1 MKYICQGRFLT
12 TSLDVLWLFSL
23 SLSLTH
29 TSVIL
34 AVWNVLAIRFLEMT
48 SIISILFSSLSSSSN
63 SHSPPVK
70 DDKWKLLLMA
80 APQEDIHTQIS
91 TVVPRNVL
99 ESKGERKGNKV
110 LLWRYTQARTDQ
122 KWCLNLQCFAKK
134 FQIIRP
140 TIPHVA
146 FLYASELTTCI
157 TAK

>member
-34 AVWNVLAIRFLEMT
+34 AIRFLEMI
-48 SIISILFSSLSSSSN
+48 SIISILFSSLSSSSS

-110 LLWRYTQARTDQ
+110 LLWIYTRARTDQ